1 MKKITALLVFLILP
15 SVVLACPECERK
27 QLDALKGVAH
37 GAGPQQNWDYWI
49 VGFIALIV
57 VVSLFYSIKWL
68 IRPGEKNDSHI
79 KREVLNF
86 D

>member
-1 MKKITALLVFLILP
+1 MAFLLLP
-15 SVVLACPECERK
+15 VLAMACPECERK

-37 GAGPQQNWDYWI
+37 GAGPQQNLDYWI
-49 VGFIALIV
+49 VGFTALIV

-68 IRPGEKNDSHI
+68 LRPGEKNDSHI